1 MRMNTDDCMYVY
13 IYDDDDDDDD
23 DVCQTTCCFHDS
35 HIVSQSSIMVYLHVM
50 LMKLQYAN
58 LNKSCKWY
66 AWHAL
71 QIFMDTSMCCD

>member
-35 HIVSQSSIMVYLHVM
+35 HIVSQSSIMVYHTTHGYCM
-50 LMKLQYAN
+50 
-58 LNKSCKWY
+58 
-66 AWHAL
+66 
-71 QIFMDTSMCCD
+71 